1 MPPSLLDPIPNT
13 NAWPSCAYSTHA
25 HHADPPTPVRRE
37 CLDMWHRRNQTCP
50 MCRTPTQGTLGAKT
64 VDSFLKAMLE
74 DVLERDDWLAYERR
88 CEEADARAQQ
98 AKAAREQSGRKRTRD
113 GAPHQANGLT
123 RVGGAA
129 RGGAGAAQRQ
139 VPSGR
144 SNPFNDRNQRASG
157 RPAVPHAAQ
166 GLVFVPSF
174 TQSLRYAG
182 PQP

>member
-1 MPPSLLDPIPNT
+1 
-13 NAWPSCAYSTHA
+13 
-25 HHADPPTPVRRE
+25 
-37 CLDMWHRRNQTCP
+37 MWHRRNQTCP

-129 RGGAGAAQRQ
+129 RGE
-139 VPSGR
+139 
-144 SNPFNDRNQRASG
+144 
-157 RPAVPHAAQ
+157 AVI
-166 GLVFVPSF
+166 
-174 TQSLRYAG
+174 
-182 PQP
+182 

>member
-1 MPPSLLDPIPNT
+1 
-13 NAWPSCAYSTHA
+13 
-25 HHADPPTPVRRE
+25 
-37 CLDMWHRRNQTCP
+37 MWHRRNQTCP

-129 RGGAGAAQRQ
+129 RTASALYAFGTCSFCQVFFLAAFRIEL
-139 VPSGR
+139 S
-144 SNPFNDRNQRASG
+144 
-157 RPAVPHAAQ
+157 
-166 GLVFVPSF
+166 
-174 TQSLRYAG
+174 
-182 PQP
+182 